1 MGDRVTKRDVAAEKL
16 RKKQDRKARMKKF
29 KAIKAARK
37 AARAAAAKQ
46 AALNLKAASKAT
58 AKDSVVAPPEVP
70 ASPEPAKISP
80 AKPILRETVPVV
92 NPRGEEDKQKQR
104 VINALERDVAELSLL
119 SAPSGEQSI
128 EIERI
133 RREVDELKRDL
144 YANLGAWQRLLL
156 ARHPQRPYTDDYI
169 RILFEDFFEIH
180 GDRNFSDD
188 PALITGM
195 AKFHG
200 KPVMIVGNQKGRD
213 TKQRLARNFGQAKPE
228 GYRKALR
235 AMQLAAKFGRPIF
248 VFVDTPGAYPGVDAE
263 ERGQAEAIA
272 HNLREM
278 SRLPVPILVI
288 ITGEGG
294 SGGALAIA
302 IGDRVYMLEN
312 SVYSVISP
320 EGCASIMWRDASK
333 AEIAAQALK
342 ITAPDLL
349 EMRLIDDIVPEPE
362 GGAHYDHQAAAKM
375 LEPFMVRALD
385 ELSSLSPRE
394 LIDRRYQ
401 KFRQMG
407 QFFAQN

>member
-1 MGDRVTKRDVAAEKL
+1 VTKQDVAAEKL
-16 RKKQDRKARMKKF
+16 RKKQDRKARMRKF

-46 AALNLKAASKAT
+46 AVLDRKAANKPAAKA
-58 AKDSVVAPPEVP
+58 AAAAPQESP
-70 ASPEPAKISP
+70 ASQPPTKNDAPKQQAPEKLPAGHSDGP
-80 AKPILRETVPVV
+80 AEL
-92 NPRGEEDKQKQR
+92 DKQKQR
-104 VINALERDVAELSLL
+104 VIDSLERDVAELSLL
-119 SAPSGEQSI
+119 SAPSGEQSV

-133 RREVDELKRDL
+133 RKEVEELRRDL

-333 AEIAAQALK
+333 AEVAAQALK

-349 EMRLIDDIVPEPE
+349 EMRLIDEIVPEPE

-375 LEPFMVRALD
+375 LEPYMARALD
-385 ELSSLSPRE
+385 ELSVLSPRE
-394 LIDRRYQ
+394 LIDRRYE

-407 QFFAQN
+407 QFFA